1 MSRSALTNYF
11 RLLFFFLVTFGL
23 WHDLH
28 LDIYFKECVLFSTYC
43 VCAPGKPFWDH
54 LSSHYCS
61 PHVWLSL
68 SIAVVWVEV
77 YVWFP
82 WWLRAELFFFSTF
95 PVVISLVA
103 LLNCTNRVQKKKKNV
118 LCSILVY
125 GTKGNILYL
134 STCFLF
140 YHVWL
145 VVVTFSLGLYG
156 LNREVVLEK
165 HAVCKRGFQCAF
177 LW

>member
-103 LLNCTNRVQKKKKNV
+103 LLNCTNRVQKKKKCAV
-118 LCSILVY
+118 LNPGVWY
-125 GTKGNILYL
+125 KRQYTL
-134 STCFLF
+134 SVHVLSFLSCLACGCYF
-140 YHVWL
+140 FSRLVWL
-145 VVVTFSLGLYG
+145 KPWSGPRKACCL
-156 LNREVVLEK
+156 
-165 HAVCKRGFQCAF
+165 
-177 LW
+177 